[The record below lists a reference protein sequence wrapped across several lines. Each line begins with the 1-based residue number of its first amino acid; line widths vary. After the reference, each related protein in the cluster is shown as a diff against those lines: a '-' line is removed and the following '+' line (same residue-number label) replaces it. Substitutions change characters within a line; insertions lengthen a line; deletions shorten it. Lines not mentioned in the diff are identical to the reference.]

1 MKPFI
6 VVHAQKPPVF
16 HIKKKI
22 IWGAAKVLLLLD
34 NIQSHVAR
42 DLPRSNMEVYLLP
55 PDTTSKIQTM
65 DAEIR
70 SYTNV

>member
-6 VVHAQKPPVF
+6 VVHAQKPTVF
-16 HIKKKI
+16 HLKKKI